1 MRRVVLRA
9 PETDRKIV
17 EIPTSVGDLD
27 KTPNGKVYRTTD
39 TVITYPNNVALP
51 LDLSGTL
58 ARMSQDGTGLVADYA
73 GLYLVTFNIDWATA
87 PPGPYFG
94 YGPPSNTLRT
104 TAVYVNGVVQ
114 GYATNGSS
122 PASSDFGTAIIRLAA
137 GDTVRVYGYNNDP
150 APNTGFITSGAL
162 QAVMLAP

>member
-27 KTPNGKVYRTTD
+27 KTPNGRVYRTAD

-58 ARMSQDGTGLVADYA
+58 TRISRDGTGLVVDSA
-73 GLYLVTFNIDWATA
+73 GLYILSYNIDWATA
-87 PPGPYFG
+87 PPGPYAG
-94 YGPPSNTLRT
+94 YVPPSNTLRT

-114 GYATNGSS
+114 GYATNGSI
-122 PASSDFGTAIIRLAA
+122 PASSDFGTTILRLAA
-137 GDTVRVYGYNNDP
+137 GDTVQVYGYNNDP
-150 APNTGFITSGAL
+150 APNTGFITGGSL
-162 QAVMLAP
+162 HAVMLAP